1 MSARRATAPAWLR
14 ALALLVLCASA
25 SAAQAQA
32 RLQASDVEAA
42 YLVNFLRYTQWPE
55 LSFATP
61 QSPYV
66 LTVVGAEPVAASVR
80 AVAQAAGVVNGRSI
94 EVRWIAD
101 AEFQERRDAARRQQ
115 VDDRLRSSHL
125 VFFHASAGSVRDA
138 ELAPLAGQPVLT
150 VGDQAGFNA
159 AGGMIELVSVA
170 GRIVFQANPAAI
182 RNAGLVV
189 SAKVLKLARAV
200 EAGT

>member
-1 MSARRATAPAWLR
+1 M
-14 ALALLVLCASA
+14 
-25 SAAQAQA
+25 
-32 RLQASDVEAA
+32 
-42 YLVNFLRYTQWPE
+42 
-55 LSFATP
+55 
-61 QSPYV
+61 
-66 LTVVGAEPVAASVR
+66 
-80 AVAQAAGVVNGRSI
+80 
-94 EVRWIAD
+94 
-101 AEFQERRDAARRQQ
+101 
-115 VDDRLRSSHL
+115 
-125 VFFHASAGSVRDA
+125 RDA

>member
-1 MSARRATAPAWLR
+1 LSAPHNIVPAWLR
-14 ALALLVLCASA
+14 VLALLVLSASA

-55 LSFATP
+55 FSFATP

-66 LTVVGAEPVAASVR
+66 LTVVGAEPAANSVR
-80 AVAQAAGVVNGRSI
+80 AIAQAAGVVNGRSI

-101 AEFQERRDAARRQQ
+101 TEFLARKDAARRQQ
-115 VDDRLRSSHL
+115 VDDKLRSSHL
-125 VFFHASAGSVRDA
+125 VFFHASAGSVGDA

-170 GRIVFQANPAAI
+170 GRIVFQANPTAI

-189 SAKVLKLARAV
+189 SAKVLKLARAA
-200 EAGT
+200 EAGS